1 VEIDIPNWLNTV
13 LIAFSILLAVTT
25 VVLMVA
31 RRGQRSS
38 LDPVL
43 LVSALVV
50 VALAAFLMITR

>member
-1 VEIDIPNWLNTV
+1 MDIDIPNWLNTA
-13 LIAFSILLAVTT
+13 LIAFSVLLAIATI
-25 VVLMVA
+25 VLMLA

-50 VALAAFLMITR
+50 VALAAFLMLTR

>member
-1 VEIDIPNWLNTV
+1 VDIDIPGWLNTV
-13 LIAFSILLAVTT
+13 LIACSVLLALTT
-25 VVLMVA
+25 ILVMVA

-50 VALAAFLMITR
+50 VALAAFLMFTR